1 MRQEKTFS
9 TNALSL
15 LVAGAGLAI
24 GLSTGSAQAQTVPV
38 TFTEGQA
45 QTGQGVYR
53 QSCESCHGDTLQGL
67 LEAPALTGPRF
78 QPWLALPVRDMYDF
92 IVQFMPQDKPTSLS
106 KKQYADV
113 TAYILKF
120 NGVPAGN
127 AELPEDPPKTMV
139 VPK

>member
-1 MRQEKTFS
+1 MRQNDTVS
-9 TNALSL
+9 TTALSL
-15 LVAGAGLAI
+15 LAAGLGVAI
-24 GLSTGSAQAQTVPV
+24 GLSAPSALAQTVPV
-38 TFTEGQA
+38 TFTDGQA
-45 QTGQGVYR
+45 QAGQGVYR
-53 QSCESCHGDTLQGL
+53 QVCESCHGDTLQGL

-78 QPWLALPVRDMYDF
+78 QPWLALPVREMYDF

-120 NGVPAGN
+120 NGVPAGT